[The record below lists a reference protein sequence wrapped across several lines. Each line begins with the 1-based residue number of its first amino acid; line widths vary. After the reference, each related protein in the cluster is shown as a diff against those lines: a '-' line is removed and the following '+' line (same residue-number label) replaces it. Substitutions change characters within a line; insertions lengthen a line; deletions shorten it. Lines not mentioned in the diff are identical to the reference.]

1 MDTKFITSS
10 DGFQIAYDIH
20 GSGPALLLLHGFSN
34 NRRIWSTYEWI
45 RRLQSQFTV
54 VTVDLRGCGEST
66 GTTDPTA
73 YTIENHIADIHAVK
87 NACEV
92 DQFRVWGW
100 SFGAT
105 IGLHL
110 AARSSRLARV
120 VIAGTY
126 FGRIFTEA
134 YVQARLA
141 EIEPLVQAQA
151 EGKLDQLDLSPQAQA
166 FWAQTNLPVY
176 QARVKGLASWP
187 GVEPQD
193 VQCPALVYTGTADG
207 NVVVQ
212 LQKQRATIEAAGLQ
226 LQVFNELNHFQLISE
241 ADTVY
246 PVIRSFLA
254 AT

>member
-1 MDTKFITSS
+1 M
-10 DGFQIAYDIH
+10 
-20 GSGPALLLLHGFSN
+20 LLLHGFSN
-34 NRRIWSTYEWI
+34 SREIWSTYKWI
-45 RRLQSQFTV
+45 KRLQSEFTV
-54 VTVDLRGCGEST
+54 ITIDLRGCGEST
-66 GTTDPTA
+66 GATDPTA
-73 YTIENHIADIHAVK
+73 YTIENHIADIHAVI

-92 DQFRVWGW
+92 DQFRAWGW

-110 AARSSRLARV
+110 AARSSRMARAAV
-120 VIAGTY
+120 AGTY

-134 YVQARLA
+134 YVQGQLA
-141 EIEPLVQAQA
+141 KIEPLAQAQA
-151 EGKLDQLDLSPQAQA
+151 EGKLDQLDLSPKAQA
-166 FWAQTNLPVY
+166 FWTQANLPVY
-176 QARVKGLASWP
+176 MARVKGLASWP

-193 VQCPALVYTGTADG
+193 VQCPVLVYTGTADG

-212 LQKQRATIEAAGLQ
+212 LQKQRETIETAGLQ
-226 LQVFNELNHFQLISE
+226 LQVFNGLNHSQLISQ